1 MNFLS
6 ILGAIFLVILAFYFF
21 PAIIGIVVAVG
32 AVILVGLILAGIFA
46 FLLPLI
52 VIVLAVAGLIWL
64 IKTLA
69 A

>member
-1 MNFLS
+1 MTFLS
-6 ILGAIFLVILAFYFF
+6 VLGAIFLVILAFYFF
-21 PAIIGIVVAVG
+21 PAIIGILVAIG

-52 VIVLAVAGLIWL
+52 VIILAVAGLVWL
-64 IKTLA
+64 IKMIA